1 MNIKMCLTFASLAFL
16 ICLFTVYNASITEQR
31 IKMINESVSAN
42 YFRSQSEERIEELKG
57 ACDFIVHEDTFKQHN
72 YNSDIYTCFG
82 WGSYDLKSSYI
93 TMYIDGEEHPAYKDI
108 TMDSMAEPEC
118 GFFHENDYKSLK
130 HIYGYDSFYL
140 AGTNPQNA
148 DEIALAE
155 HMLEAYRLTA
165 DDIIGKT
172 ISGYMKNNLHP
183 ESGDIFQFEG
193 TVCGIIRG
201 EYYSLPGHAKN
212 NNASPVLLFHR
223 DHEFFRNKYITMYRM
238 FLDDWPDEETT
249 LEWFVM
255 APNTYAVLTYV
266 AKIDSLTSIQTLA
279 SNVYI
284 IIGSTLIV
292 SLILTI
298 FLMIDKYIKVLSRFG
313 GILLSAGLPQN
324 KLSLLLL
331 VQLLILC
338 VFAMPLAFILTFGGY
353 YVINT
358 LIRVVTKI
366 SLALSAIQIVTTLF
380 IGISIVIIIALT
392 FFAYG
397 LFHMRKKT
405 IKQLL
410 TVTVD

>member
-1 MNIKMCLTFASLAFL
+1 
-16 ICLFTVYNASITEQR
+16 
-31 IKMINESVSAN
+31 
-42 YFRSQSEERIEELKG
+42 
-57 ACDFIVHEDTFKQHN
+57 
-72 YNSDIYTCFG
+72 
-82 WGSYDLKSSYI
+82 
-93 TMYIDGEEHPAYKDI
+93 
-108 TMDSMAEPEC
+108 
-118 GFFHENDYKSLK
+118 
-130 HIYGYDSFYL
+130 
-140 AGTNPQNA
+140 
-148 DEIALAE
+148 
-155 HMLEAYRLTA
+155 
-165 DDIIGKT
+165 
-172 ISGYMKNNLHP
+172 
-183 ESGDIFQFEG
+183 
-193 TVCGIIRG
+193 
-201 EYYSLPGHAKN
+201 
-212 NNASPVLLFHR
+212 
-223 DHEFFRNKYITMYRM
+223 M

-249 LEWFVM
+249 LEWFAM
-255 APNTYAVLTYV
+255 APNTYAGLTYV

-358 LIRVVTKI
+358 LIRIVTKI

-380 IGISIVIIIALT
+380 IGIAIVIIIALT